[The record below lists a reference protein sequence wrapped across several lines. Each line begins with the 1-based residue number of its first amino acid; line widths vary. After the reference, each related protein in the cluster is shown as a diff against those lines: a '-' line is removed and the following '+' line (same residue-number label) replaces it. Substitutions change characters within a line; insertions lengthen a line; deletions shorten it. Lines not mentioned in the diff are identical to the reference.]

1 MWQPNRAQWR
11 VIWIMGTLLVLAW
24 PPNQDR
30 SLAIKVVNWLADPS
44 GVLHGPPEIILY
56 DEHASLSSYEAE
68 RAEYERLYA
77 ESPVF
82 RTRLRL
88 KTASSFFSPVTDRQ
102 LLMGLGLLGLLFLW
116 RLGS

>member
-11 VIWIMGTLLVLAW
+11 VIWIMGALLVLAW

-44 GVLHGPPEIILY
+44 GALHGPPEIILY

-102 LLMGLGLLGLLFLW
+102 LLMGLGVLGMLFLW